1 MDDAHSRLT
10 GKVAII
16 TGAAQGIGE
25 ATARLFAA
33 RGIGGL
39 LLTDRQEDNG
49 RAVAASLSSSVAA
62 EFVVADLADP
72 DQVAR
77 IVPAADAAFGRVDIL
92 VNVAGLTDRGTV
104 WDTRLELWDKMFAI
118 NVRAPF
124 FLIQA
129 AARVMK
135 RERING
141 SIVNIASIN
150 AHGGASFLTPY
161 SASKAAL
168 AVLTRNVAHSLLPE
182 RIRVNALNPGWVDTP
197 GEDITLRKFH
207 EAGDDWRE
215 QAGASRPFGRL
226 ISAEEVARA
235 IAFLASDESGLM
247 TGSAIDYD
255 QLVMG
260 VNETIGPKTPD

>member
-1 MDDAHSRLT
+1 MDEAAHSRFT

-33 RGIGGL
+33 RGINGL
-39 LLTDRQEDNG
+39 LLTDRQEDKLKT
-49 RAVAASLSSSVAA
+49 VADSLDAQY
-62 EFVVADLADP
+62 VVADLSDP
-72 DQVAR
+72 AQVAR

-92 VNVAGLTDRGTV
+92 VNVAGLTDRGTIWNTDV
-104 WDTRLELWDKMFAI
+104 ALWDRMFAI

-124 FLIQA
+124 FLMQD

-141 SIVNIASIN
+141 AMVNIASIN
-150 AHGGASFLTPY
+150 VHGGASFLTPY

-168 AVLTRNVAHSLLPE
+168 AVLTKNVAHSLLPE

-197 GEDITLRKFH
+197 GEDTTLRKFH
-207 EAGDDWRE
+207 EAKDNWQE
-215 QAGASRPFGRL
+215 EAGASRPFGRL

-247 TGSAIDYD
+247 TGTAIDYD

-260 VNETIGPKTPD
+260 VNETIGPRTPD

>member
-1 MDDAHSRLT
+1 MDEVAHSRLT

-33 RGIGGL
+33 RGIKGL
-39 LLTDRQEDNG
+39 MLTDRQEG
-49 RAVAASLSSSVAA
+49 KLKAVADSLGAKY
-62 EFVVADLADP
+62 FVADLSDP
-72 DQVAR
+72 TQVDR

-104 WDTRLELWDKMFAI
+104 WNTDVALWDRMFAI

-124 FLIQA
+124 FLMQA

-135 RERING
+135 RERSG
-141 SIVNIASIN
+141 GAMVNIASIN
-150 AHGGASFLTPY
+150 VHGGASFLTPY

-168 AVLTRNVAHSLLPE
+168 AVLTKNVAHSLLPE

-197 GEDITLRKFH
+197 GEDTTLRKFH
-207 EAGDDWRE
+207 DAQDDWRE
-215 QAGASRPFGRL
+215 VGGATRPFGRL

-247 TGSAIDYD
+247 TGTAIDYD

-260 VNETIGPKTPD
+260 VNETIGPRTPD